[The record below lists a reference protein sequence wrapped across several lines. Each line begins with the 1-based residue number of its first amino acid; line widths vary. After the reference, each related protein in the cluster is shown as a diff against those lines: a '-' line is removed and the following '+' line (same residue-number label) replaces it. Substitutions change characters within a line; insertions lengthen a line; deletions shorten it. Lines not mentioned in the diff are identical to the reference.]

1 MDLSLSATDMS
12 FRDEVRRFLDDKLTD
27 DLRATAELMTSVYA
41 DYETTMRWHRA
52 LYERGWVAPAWPAEY
67 GGCDWSVSQHYI
79 FASELSAA
87 GAPSLS
93 PMGLG
98 MCGPVLIGYGTPEQ
112 KAHYLPRMLEGTDF
126 WCQGYSEPGSGSD
139 LASLQMSAV
148 DMGDHFL
155 CNGQKIWTT
164 HANYANQIFNLVRTS
179 KEDIPQRG
187 ITFLL
192 IDMETLGIKV
202 EPLIMMSGEHIQNQI
217 FFTDVKVPK
226 ANVVGKVDEGWTVA
240 KYLMQFERGGHAYA
254 PSLTTRLNRIRA
266 MARTEL
272 DGTGHGLINMRA
284 FADKIASAAVE
295 ISALE
300 FTEHRI
306 MAALSHGEAPGAESS
321 LLKTRGTEI
330 SQRLTELTIEA
341 AGPYTA
347 PYQPQATSPGGPVPD
362 APKMGANETP
372 VGPKHSWPVLAKYLN
387 DRAGSI
393 YAGTNEVQRNIMAKA
408 VLGL

>member
-1 MDLSLSATDMS
+1 MDLSLNAKDDA
-12 FRDEVRRFLDDKLTD
+12 FRTEVRRFLDEKLTA
-27 DLRATAELMTSVYA
+27 DLREYGALMTSVYA
-41 DYETTMRWHRA
+41 DYDTTMKWHKA
-52 LYERGWVAPAWPAEY
+52 LYEKGWVAPAWPVEY
-67 GGCDWSVSQHYI
+67 GGCDWSVMQHYI
-79 FASELSAA
+79 FASELTSA

-112 KAHYLPRMLEGTDF
+112 KAKYLPRMLDGSDF

-164 HANYANQIFNLVRTS
+164 HANYANWIFNLVRTS

-192 IDMETLGIKV
+192 IDMDTPGVKV
-202 EPLIMMSGEHIQNQI
+202 EPLIMLSGEHIQNQV

-226 ANVVGKVDEGWTVA
+226 ANVVGKVGEGWTVA

-254 PSLTTRLNRIRA
+254 PGLTTRLNRIRA
-266 MARTEL
+266 MAGAEL
-272 DGTGHGLINMRA
+272 QGDGTRLIDDEG
-284 FADKIASAAVE
+284 FAAKIAEANVQ

-306 MAALSHGEAPGAESS
+306 MSALSNGSAPGAESS

-330 SQRLTELTIEA
+330 SQRLTEIAVEA
-341 AGPYTA
+341 IAAYAA
-347 PYQPQATSPGGPVPD
+347 PYQPQATRPGGPVPD
-362 APKMGANETP
+362 APVVGKNETP
-372 VGPKHSWPVLAKYLN
+372 VGPKHAIPVVAKYLN

>member
-1 MDLSLSATDMS
+1 MDLSLSTRDAA
-12 FRDEVRRFLDDKLTD
+12 FRDEVRRFLDEKLTP
-27 DLRATAELMTSVYA
+27 DLRATGELMTSVYA
-41 DYETTMRWHRA
+41 DYETTMKWHRA
-52 LYERGWVAPAWPAEY
+52 LYEKGWVAPAWPVEY
-67 GGCDWSVSQHYI
+67 GGCDWTVMQHYI
-79 FASELSAA
+79 FASELTSA

-112 KAHYLPRMLEGTDF
+112 KAHYLPRMLDGTDF

-164 HANYANQIFNLVRTS
+164 HANYANRIFNLVRTS

-192 IDMETLGIKV
+192 IDMDTPGIKV
-202 EPLIMMSGEHIQNQI
+202 EPLIMLSGEHIQNQI

-226 ANVVGKVDEGWTVA
+226 ENVVGKVGEGWTVA

-254 PSLTTRLNRIRA
+254 PGLTTRLNRIRA
-266 MARTEL
+266 IARTEMQ
-272 DGTGHGLINMRA
+272 GNGKRLIDDQE
-284 FADKIASAAVE
+284 FANKLSAAAVE

-306 MAALSHGEAPGAESS
+306 MSALSHGDAPGAESS
-321 LLKTRGTEI
+321 LLKTRGTEL
-330 SQRLTELTIEA
+330 SQHLTELAIEA
-341 AGPYTA
+341 VAAYA
-347 PYQPQATSPGGPVPD
+347 MPYQPHATCPGGPVPN
-362 APKMGANETP
+362 AQKPGSNETP
-372 VGPKHSWPVLAKYLN
+372 VGPKYSWPVMSKYLN

-393 YAGTNEVQRNIMAKA
+393 YAGTNEIQRNIMAKA

>member
-1 MDLSLSATDMS
+1 M
-12 FRDEVRRFLDDKLTD
+12 LD
-27 DLRATAELMTSVYA
+27 
-41 DYETTMRWHRA
+41 
-52 LYERGWVAPAWPAEY
+52 
-67 GGCDWSVSQHYI
+67 GG
-79 FASELSAA
+79 
-87 GAPSLS
+87 
-93 PMGLG
+93 
-98 MCGPVLIGYGTPEQ
+98 
-112 KAHYLPRMLEGTDF
+112 DF

-164 HANYANQIFNLVRTS
+164 HANYANWIFNLVRTS

-192 IDMETLGIKV
+192 IDMKTPGVKV
-202 EPLIMMSGEHIQNQI
+202 EPLIMLSGEHIQNQV

-226 ANVVGKVDEGWTVA
+226 ANVVGKVGEGWTVA

-254 PSLTTRLNRIRA
+254 PGLTTRLNRIRA
-266 MARTEL
+266 IAQAEL
-272 DGTGHGLINMRA
+272 IGDPA
-284 FADKIASAAVE
+284 FAARIAAANVE

-306 MAALSHGEAPGAESS
+306 MSALSNGQAPGAESS

-330 SQRLTELTIEA
+330 SQRLTELALEA
-341 AGPYTA
+341 VAA
-347 PYQPQATSPGGPVPD
+347 CAMPYQPHATRPGGPVPGYT
-362 APKMGANETP
+362 APSGNETP
-372 VGPKHSWPVLAKYLN
+372 VGPKHSLPVMSKYLN

>member
-1 MDLSLSATDMS
+1 MDLSLSAKDAT
-12 FRDEVRRFLDDKLTD
+12 FRDEVRRFLDEKLTP
-27 DLRATAELMTSVYA
+27 DLRAIGELMTSVYA
-41 DYETTMRWHRA
+41 DYETTMKWHKA
-52 LYERGWVAPAWPAEY
+52 LYEKGWVAPAWPVEY
-67 GGCDWSVSQHYI
+67 GGCDWTVMQHYI
-79 FASELSAA
+79 FASELTSA

-112 KAHYLPRMLEGTDF
+112 KVHYLPRMLDGTDF

-164 HANYANQIFNLVRTS
+164 HANYANRIFNLVRTS

-192 IDMETLGIKV
+192 IDMDTPGIKV
-202 EPLIMMSGEHIQNQI
+202 EPLIMLSGEHIQNQI

-226 ANVVGKVDEGWTVA
+226 ENVVGKVGEGWTVA

-254 PSLTTRLNRIRA
+254 PGLTTRLNRIRA
-266 MARTEL
+266 ITKTEMQG
-272 DGTGHGLINMRA
+272 DGRRLIDDQE
-284 FADKIASAAVE
+284 FANKLSAAAVE

-306 MAALSHGEAPGAESS
+306 MSALSHGDAPGAESS
-321 LLKTRGTEI
+321 LLKTRGTEL
-330 SQRLTELTIEA
+330 SQHLTELAIEA
-341 AGPYTA
+341 VAAYA
-347 PYQPQATSPGGPVPD
+347 MPYQLHATCPGGPVPN
-362 APKMGANETP
+362 APKPGNNETP
-372 VGPKHSWPVLAKYLN
+372 VGPKYSWPVMSKYLN

-393 YAGTNEVQRNIMAKA
+393 YAGTNEIQRNIMAKA

>member
-1 MDLSLSATDMS
+1 MDLSLSAKDAT
-12 FRDEVRRFLDDKLTD
+12 FRDEVRRFLDEKLTP
-27 DLRATAELMTSVYA
+27 DLRETGKLMTSVYA
-41 DYETTMRWHRA
+41 DYETTMAWHKA
-52 LYERGWVAPAWPAEY
+52 LYEKGWVAPAWPVQY
-67 GGCDWSVSQHYI
+67 GGCDWSVAQHYI
-79 FASELSAA
+79 FSSELSSA

-112 KAHYLPRMLEGTDF
+112 KAHYLPRMLNGADF

-148 DMGDHFL
+148 DKGDHFL

-164 HANYANQIFNLVRTS
+164 HANYANWIFNLVRTS

-192 IDMETLGIKV
+192 IDMNTPGVKV
-202 EPLIMMSGEHIQNQI
+202 EPLIMLSGEHIQNQV

-226 ANVVGKVDEGWTVA
+226 ANVVGKVGEGWTVA

-254 PSLTTRLNRIRA
+254 PGLTTRLNRIRDIA
-266 MARTEL
+266 QAEL
-272 DGTGHGLINMRA
+272 TDGVRLIDEPD
-284 FADKIASAAVE
+284 FAAKIAAANVE

-306 MAALSHGEAPGAESS
+306 MSALSNGQAPGAESS

-330 SQRLTELTIEA
+330 SQRLTELALEA
-341 AGPYTA
+341 VAAYA
-347 PYQPQATSPGGPVPD
+347 MPYQPHATRPGGPVPGFV
-362 APKMGANETP
+362 APKGNQAP
-372 VGPKHSWPVLAKYLN
+372 IGPMHSWPVMAKYLN